1 MNQKPNPLVIV
12 GAILSIV
19 GIIIVLPISI
29 VFVWFLAWLTI
40 PATIVTFILSILCLV
55 PSLRNSKG
63 LVITTGIFALFWAAL
78 IPGIL
83 LIVGGVKINKNQ
95 N

>member
-1 MNQKPNPLVIV
+1 M
-12 GAILSIV
+12 
-19 GIIIVLPISI
+19 LPISI
-29 VFVWFLAWLTI
+29 VFIWFLFWLTI

-55 PSLRNSKG
+55 SSLRNNKA
-63 LVITTGIFALFWAAL
+63 LVITTGIFALFWVAL

-83 LIVGGVKINKNQ
+83 LIVGGAQISKTQ

>member
-12 GAILSIV
+12 GAVLSIV
-19 GIIIVLPISI
+19 AIIIVHSISV
-29 VFVWFLAWLTI
+29 VFAWFLAWFTI
-40 PATIVTFILSILCLV
+40 PGAIVTFILSILCLV

-83 LIVGGVKINKNQ
+83 LIVGGAKINKTQ

>member
-1 MNQKPNPLVIV
+1 M
-12 GAILSIV
+12 
-19 GIIIVLPISI
+19 
-29 VFVWFLAWLTI
+29 
-40 PATIVTFILSILCLV
+40 TFILSILCLV

-83 LIVGGVKINKNQ
+83 LIIGGAKISKNSL
-95 N
+95 

>member
-1 MNQKPNPLVIV
+1 MKIKPISIV

-29 VFVWFLAWLTI
+29 VFIWFLFWLTI

-55 PSLRNSKG
+55 SSLRNNKA
-63 LVITTGIFALFWAAL
+63 LVITTGIFALFWVAL

-83 LIVGGVKINKNQ
+83 LIVGGAQISKTQ

>member
-1 MNQKPNPLVIV
+1 M
-12 GAILSIV
+12 
-19 GIIIVLPISI
+19 
-29 VFVWFLAWLTI
+29 FDFLAWLTI

-55 PSLRNSKG
+55 PSLRNNKG

-83 LIVGGVKINKNQ
+83 LIVGRAKINKNSL
-95 N
+95 